1 MAAQRLDVVGADTAR
16 VSRDL
21 FSEDHH
27 RDLAR
32 CQTGAPV
39 VARDRLQLLARED
52 AALEQ
57 HGSMGKRSVAAPELR
72 RGGDG
77 DQLVAALIHRGAY
90 RRDQAAPGRANLGP
104 ECQDLR
110 VVRDIAERLEIA
122 LVGLLELASG
132 LLERDLLDE
141 RHVGSPL
148 RWWTGTVRGAR
159 VSRPGV
165 PGRRLRP
172 SSDPT
177 RAPRAPPPAR
187 RPLRACSTG

>member
-1 MAAQRLDVVGADTAR
+1 MPLWSSTAPWAS
-16 VSRDL
+16 V
-21 FSEDHH
+21 
-27 RDLAR
+27 
-32 CQTGAPV
+32 
-39 VARDRLQLLARED
+39 
-52 AALEQ
+52 
-57 HGSMGKRSVAAPELR
+57 VAAPELR

-122 LVGLLELASG
+122 LVGLLELAGG

-165 PGRRLRP
+165 QGRRLRP

-187 RPLRACSTG
+187 RPLRACSAGRRGRGRPGGRARDSRRATGSAPRWMRADRRRLRARGGCARTGW